1 MDDKKFDEIM
11 HKYVSTRT
19 RGKDAD
25 FGKLNEQK
33 KVKTAK
39 NFNSRLAWSAVSC
52 VLLIAVA
59 LSIALPLTLPD
70 NKNHLEGN
78 IDDSDASIYEPDS
91 SNPPDIQY
99 CDEDELSLQ
108 LLESED
114 KLASEY
120 NITATLPTIQ
130 NQAAGYILLRN
141 RTNKNIVGALVE
153 FSVYDDYFDIVRM
166 YIVPENTVVT
176 ILSDYETLP
185 LETIWNNCS
194 VKYIIDYDEESE
206 CHNSRMFFS
215 MGGYKYH
222 LDAQYYG
229 ELSIEEVLD
238 LIF

>member
-1 MDDKKFDEIM
+1 MKNIKRTVTFTALIFILLC
-11 HKYVSTRT
+11 VFIFSLST
-19 RGKDAD
+19 
-25 FGKLNEQK
+25 N
-33 KVKTAK
+33 
-39 NFNSRLAWSAVSC
+39 
-52 VLLIAVA
+52 
-59 LSIALPLTLPD
+59 
-70 NKNHLEGN
+70 NKN
-78 IDDSDASIYEPDS
+78 SSASAEQTITNETEFTNHTAHNYAHISYEKD
-91 SNPPDIQY
+91 Y
-99 CDEDELSLQ
+99 ELSTNKIDIPFTAYSASSIERYTYTQSGFSVLRTTMSDNNTVQ